1 MCVCIVLNNIKEESI
16 KIWFLVFFFLEI
28 LILEGWR
35 ILIVKLVLFFSLKF
49 NLIF

>member
-1 MCVCIVLNNIKEESI
+1 MCVCIVLNNIKEDSI
-16 KIWFLVFFFLEI
+16 NMVFNFFFLEI